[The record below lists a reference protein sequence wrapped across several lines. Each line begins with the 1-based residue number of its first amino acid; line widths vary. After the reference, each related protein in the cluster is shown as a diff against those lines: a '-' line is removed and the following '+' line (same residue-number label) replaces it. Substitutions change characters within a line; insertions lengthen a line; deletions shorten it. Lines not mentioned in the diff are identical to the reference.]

1 MTNIENEI
9 KSKELELQS
18 LRNQIRYNKSTIE
31 LDMSIWN
38 EFDMVDDKV
47 NEKYQILI
55 SKYIDKYKEA
65 KKILIEL
72 ELIFD
77 KILHSD
83 KYGGQVGDCID
94 PDGELYRL
102 TNEWGNKNHI
112 QTCAYLINKIE
123 SGDI

>member
-1 MTNIENEI
+1 MTNIEYEI
-9 KSKELELQS
+9 KSKEEELQN
-18 LRNQIRYNKSTIE
+18 LRNQVRYNKSTIE
-31 LDMSIWN
+31 LDMDVWN

-65 KKILIEL
+65 KKNLIEL

-83 KYGGQVGDCID
+83 KYSDKASDCID

-123 SGDI
+123 LGDI